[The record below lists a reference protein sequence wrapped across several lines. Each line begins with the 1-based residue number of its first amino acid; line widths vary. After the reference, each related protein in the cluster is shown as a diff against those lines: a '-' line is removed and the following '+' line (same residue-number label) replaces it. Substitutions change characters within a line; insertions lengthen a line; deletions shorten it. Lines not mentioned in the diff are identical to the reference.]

1 MIVEYDGK
9 INFMDGKVVLWFSIP
24 GCPPCR
30 IVESFM
36 EELSAEFPEI
46 KVVHINAEEWNDLV
60 NRFDV
65 LNVPTLVYLKDGEE
79 VARQNLIRRKE
90 EVLIRFEELKRL

>member
-1 MIVEYDGK
+1 MIVEYDGR
-9 INFMDGKVVLWFSIP
+9 FDFRDGKVVLWFSIP

-46 KVVHINAEEWNDLV
+46 TVVHINADEWNGLV
-60 NRFDV
+60 NEFEIF
-65 LNVPTLVYLKDGEE
+65 NVPTLVYLKDGRE

-90 EVLIRFEELKRL
+90 EVLIKFEELKRL

>member
-9 INFMDGKVVLWFSIP
+9 FNFGSGKVVLWFSIP

-30 IVESFM
+30 IVEGFM
-36 EELSAEFPEI
+36 EELSGEFEEVT
-46 KVVHINAEEWNDLV
+46 VVHINAGEWNDLV

-65 LNVPTLVYLKDGEE
+65 LNVPTLVYIKDGEE

-90 EVLIRFEELKRL
+90 EVLIRFEELRRL